1 MQVNMKSK
9 VMNGGSWVM
18 MKSAVVLVSL
28 LLVAALPA
36 DAARKVRK
44 KVKPAVV
51 AKPDTM
57 QQVFIYS
64 PDEKSGLHAAWLDST
79 QTWRHIGQL
88 CASDYSKWG
97 SEKRMYHPYVIRA
110 NDGTWRAVWQL
121 NDYAPTFAAVYSDD
135 LVTWRPQDYPPMSV
149 QGVLS
154 PVIFK
159 VKSDDPM
166 KEKFMVFFQTK
177 DGQYRSTLASNDFR
191 HFAADKMAGEHVADM
206 IAKNSLL
213 NDTVEIDCRCYSGEI
228 FLLKPSELKNL
239 MEFHRQQAE
248 LNKRYAETMND
259 DASRYKGL
267 KAVEAT
273 LTVQPDQ
280 QKQISDKLL
289 GVFFEDISYAADG
302 GLYAELVQNR
312 DFEYTPCDHRGWNS
326 ATAWSTSGGSIDI
339 RTENPLSAVNS
350 HYAVLC
356 NQPIVNEG
364 WDGIYVEQG
373 KRYDFSIF
381 ARCMDCKKKDLLVSV
396 VDEVGT
402 PLASAKIRIQGGEW
416 KPYSI
421 VLQAQRTSAKAKLSV
436 APLKKGSVAVDMISL
451 FPQDT
456 FKGRK
461 NGLRRDLAEAIADLH
476 PKFVRFPGGCM
487 SHGDGIDNIY
497 HWNHTV
503 GPLQDRKP
511 DFNIWNYHQ
520 TRGLGFFEYFQFCED
535 IGAEPLPVLA
545 AGVPCQNSGPDANGY
560 GGQQGGIPMD
570 EMPAYIDELCHLIEW
585 ANGDPATSEWAK
597 MRADAGHPEPFNL
610 KYIGIGNEDIISTTF
625 EERCLMICKEIR
637 RRYPNIQICGT
648 VGPFHAPSS
657 DYIEGW
663 KFANEHRDVFD
674 MVDEHYY
681 ETTGWFM
688 HNLDYYDKYDRKGP
702 KVYIGE
708 YASKTRTHESAL
720 AEALFLC
727 NVERNGD
734 IIEMTSY
741 APLLAK
747 DYHHNWNPDMI
758 YFSNTDLRLTP
769 SYHTQ
774 RLFSIY
780 GGNQYITSHLTLHTE
795 QAAAIQHRVAASLV
809 KDSKSGKKYLKLVNA
824 LPVELKVAVK
834 GLNIP
839 ADAPIES
846 FCGNPKDKEVQI
858 EKGVAGK
865 NLELRPYS
873 VTVIMM

>member
-1 MQVNMKSK
+1 MA
-9 VMNGGSWVM
+9 
-18 MKSAVVLVSL
+18 SAVWRWGVMAGL
-28 LLVAALPA
+28 LLALLMVGMPA

-44 KVKPAVV
+44 KAKPQVV
-51 AKPDTM
+51 ATDTLR
-57 QQVFIYS
+57 QVFIYS

-88 CASDYSKWG
+88 CASDYSRWG
-97 SEKRMYHPYVIRA
+97 NEKRMYQPYVIRA

-121 NDYAPTFAAVYSDD
+121 NNEAPAFAAAYSDD
-135 LVTWRPQDYPPMSV
+135 LVTWRPQDYPRMSV
-149 QGVLS
+149 QGVFN

-166 KEKFMVFFQTK
+166 KEKFMVFFQTA
-177 DGQYRSTLASNDFR
+177 DGQYRSTLATNDFR
-191 HFAADKMAGEHVADM
+191 HFAPDKEAGDHVADM
-206 IAKNSLL
+206 VAKNTLL
-213 NDTVEIDCRCYSGEI
+213 NDTVEIDSRCYSGEI
-228 FLLKPSELKNL
+228 FLLKP
-239 MEFHRQQAE
+239 AE
-248 LNKRYAETMND
+248 LNALLDFHKQQAADAQLYAETMKD
-259 DASRYKGL
+259 DARRFAGL
-267 KAVEAT
+267 KPVDAT
-273 LTVQPDQ
+273 LTVWANQ
-280 QKQISDKLL
+280 QKAISDKLV

-312 DFEYTPCDHRGWNS
+312 DFEYTERDHHGWTA
-326 ATAWSTSGGSIDI
+326 ATAWSTPQGKLDI
-339 RTENPLSAVNS
+339 RTDGPLSSNNP
-350 HYAVLC
+350 HYAVLT
-356 NQPIVNEG
+356 NQYIQNEG
-364 WDGIYVEQG
+364 WDGVAVEQG
-373 KRYDFSIF
+373 KSYDFSFF
-381 ARCMDCKKKDLLVSV
+381 ARCLDGKKKDFMVSV
-396 VDEVGT
+396 VDEAGT
-402 PLASAKIRIQGGEW
+402 DVATAKIRVQGNEW
-416 KPYSI
+416 KQYAV
-421 VLQAQRTSAKAKLSV
+421 VLTSRLTTAKARLRLM
-436 APLKKGSVAVDMISL
+436 PLKKGSAAVDMISL

-461 NGLRRDLAEAIADLH
+461 NGLRRDLAEAIAGLH

-487 SHGDGIDNIY
+487 SHGDGVDNIY
-497 HWNHTV
+497 HWTHTV

-520 TRGLGFFEYFQFCED
+520 TRGLGFYEYFQFCED

-545 AGVPCQNSGPDANGY
+545 AGVPCQNSSPDAHGY
-560 GGQQGGIPMD
+560 GGQQGGIPME

-585 ANGDPATSEWAK
+585 ANGDPATSQWAK
-597 MRADAGHPEPFNL
+597 MRADAGHPEPFHL
-610 KYIGIGNEDIISTTF
+610 KYIGIGNEDIISTAF

-637 RRYPNIQICGT
+637 RRYPEIQICGT

-663 KFANEHRDVFD
+663 RFAKEHQEVFD

-688 HNLDYYDKYDRKGP
+688 HNLDYYDSYDRKGP

-734 IIEMTSY
+734 VIEMTSY

-747 DYHHNWNPDMI
+747 DKHHNWNPDMI
-758 YFSNTDLRLTP
+758 YFSNTDVRLTP

-774 RLFSIY
+774 RLFSLY
-780 GGNQYITSHLTLHTE
+780 GGDKYVTSQISFQLPE
-795 QAAAIQHRVAASLV
+795 GSQVKNRIAASLV
-809 KDSKSGKKYLKLVNA
+809 KDSKTGKSHLKLVNA
-824 LPVELKVAVK
+824 LPVEVNLKVE

-839 ADAPIES
+839 ADANTES
-846 FCGNPKDKEVQI
+846 FSGKPQDMEVKPVI
-858 EKGVAGK
+858 GKAGK
-865 NLELRPYS
+865 ELRLRPYS
-873 VTVIMM
+873 VNVVTW